1 MLAVGLLHVLF
12 IILRMLPFILNLLR
26 VFVVNGCWIL
36 SSAFSALI
44 RDDTDTDMVI
54 RFFFFGLLGDN
65 LQCLI
70 L

>member
-1 MLAVGLLHVLF
+1 M
-12 IILRMLPFILNLLR
+12 
-26 VFVVNGCWIL
+26 NGCWIL

-44 RDDTDTDMVI
+44 GDDTDTDMVI
-54 RFFFFGLLGDN
+54 WFFFFDLLGDN

>member
-1 MLAVGLLHVLF
+1 M
-12 IILRMLPFILNLLR
+12 
-26 VFVVNGCWIL
+26 NGCWIL